1 MRGNHGGR
9 GGGKREKKPIPEE
22 GPYRSFVGNLPHD
35 MVQGEFD
42 QIFSGLSIS
51 NIHMMRDRETDAFK
65 GFAYV
70 EFGNRG
76 DLEKALDLDGVEFDK
91 KIVRI
96 DVAEDRR
103 KDRPARGGG
112 STRGGGRGGDYRGGN
127 SGPHRGG
134 REFVRSDRQ
143 DGGRGGGSGMQ
154 HQRRHSPKTD
164 QLGFQKVE
172 RGGFRGNRGGV
183 RGDNMHNPRGNGQRR
198 GGHEG
203 GAAPPVRIAA
213 EPDPERPKLVLQ
225 PRTTDPEELE
235 RRRVQEEEERK
246 KRQEKICTAKRDEE

>member
-1 MRGNHGGR
+1 MRGAHGGGGR
-9 GGGKREKKPIPEE
+9 GGGGKREKKPIPEE

-42 QIFSGLSIS
+42 QIFQGLSINS
-51 NIHMMRDRETDAFK
+51 IHMMRDRETDVFK

-70 EFGNRG
+70 EFGNRE

-103 KDRPARGGG
+103 KDRPNKFGP
-112 STRGGGRGGDYRGGN
+112 STRGGRGGDRGGN
-127 SGPHRGG
+127 SGHHHRGG

-143 DGGRGGGSGMQ
+143 EGRGGSS
-154 HQRRHSPKTD
+154 HQRRQSPKTD
-164 QLGFQKVE
+164 QSGFQKVE
-172 RGGFRGNRGGV
+172 RGGFRGNRA
-183 RGDNMHNPRGNGQRR
+183 RGDMPHNSRGNGNGNRR

-203 GAAPPVRIAA
+203 AAPPVRMAA
-213 EPDPERPKLVLQ
+213 EPDPERPKLNLK

-246 KRQEKICTAKRDEE
+246 KRQEKICTAKRDDE

>member
-70 EFGNRG
+70 EFGSRV

-112 STRGGGRGGDYRGGN
+112 STRGGGRGGDHRGGN

-172 RGGFRGNRGGV
+172 RGGFRGNRGG

-213 EPDPERPKLVLQ
+213 EPDPERPKLILQ
-225 PRTTDPEELE
+225 PRTTDPAELE

>member
-1 MRGNHGGR
+1 LSNSFGMRGAHGGR
-9 GGGKREKKPIPEE
+9 GGKREKKPIPEE

-42 QIFSGLSIS
+42 QIFQGLSIS
-51 NIHMMRDRETDAFK
+51 NVHMMRDRETDNFK

-70 EFGNRG
+70 EFGNRE

-103 KDRPARGGG
+103 KDRPARGG
-112 STRGGGRGGDYRGGN
+112 SARGGRGGDRGGN
-127 SGPHRGG
+127 MSHHRGG
-134 REFVRSDRQ
+134 RDFVRSDRPE
-143 DGGRGGGSGMQ
+143 GRSGN

-164 QLGFQKVE
+164 QSGFQKVE
-172 RGGFRGNRGGV
+172 RGGFRGNRG
-183 RGDNMHNPRGNGQRR
+183 RGDIGHNPRGNGQRR

-203 GAAPPVRIAA
+203 ASPPVRIAA
-213 EPDPERPKLVLQ
+213 EPDPERPKLNLK